1 MLVAGFASA
10 EREAIRPIVD
20 QFKQLYFYT
29 NQYEG
34 GVCDAS
40 MVSMGAIP
48 EQQFSTLIP
57 WMVEK
62 FGKKVYVIAADYNF
76 GQISAE
82 WNRKIMKDLGGEV
95 VGEEFIPLG
104 VSQFAQTIQ
113 NIQKAKPD
121 WILTINVGA
130 AQDSFFEHGSRGVHV
145 WGEAMGSRRL

>member
-1 MLVAGFASA
+1 
-10 EREAIRPIVD
+10 
-20 QFKQLYFYT
+20 
-29 NQYEG
+29 
-34 GVCDAS
+34 
-40 MVSMGAIP
+40 MVSMGAVP

-57 WMVEK
+57 WMVQK

-121 WILTINVGA
+121 ILITLLVGTAQASYYSQAAAANLKIPMGSSVNVG
-130 AQDSFFEHGSRGVHV
+130 Q
-145 WGEAMGSRRL
+145 

>member
-1 MLVAGFASA
+1 
-10 EREAIRPIVD
+10 
-20 QFKQLYFYT
+20 
-29 NQYEG
+29 
-34 GVCDAS
+34 
-40 MVSMGAIP
+40 MVSMGAVP

-82 WNRKIMKDLGGEV
+82 GNRKIMKDLGGEA

-113 NIQKAKPD
+113 NIETAKPD
-121 WILTINVGA
+121 WLWTIYVGA
-130 AQDSFFEHGSRGVHV
+130 PRALFFER
-145 WGEAMGSRRL
+145 ATAAKLNLPMGSSINIMLGFEHKRFKPP